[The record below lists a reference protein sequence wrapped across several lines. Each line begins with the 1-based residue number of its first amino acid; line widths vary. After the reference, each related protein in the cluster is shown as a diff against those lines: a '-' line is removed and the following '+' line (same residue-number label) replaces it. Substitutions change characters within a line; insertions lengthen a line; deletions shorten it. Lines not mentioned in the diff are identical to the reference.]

1 MLVCLY
7 LPFRWCPVLLC
18 HLPSVQGEPFR
29 AVQGEG
35 HGHGGAV
42 QGWVRGKGG
51 RGWVRGEG
59 RGGEGVWGRGE
70 GRGVGEGGGRG
81 VWVRVER
88 RERSVDEGGGTIRE
102 EVCG

>member
-1 MLVCLY
+1 MLVGLY

-42 QGWVRGKGG
+42 QGWVRGEG
-51 RGWVRGEG
+51 RERVGE
-59 RGGEGVWGRGE
+59 RGGEG
-70 GRGVGEGGGRG
+70 EGG
-81 VWVRVER
+81 
-88 RERSVDEGGGTIRE
+88 
-102 EVCG
+102 